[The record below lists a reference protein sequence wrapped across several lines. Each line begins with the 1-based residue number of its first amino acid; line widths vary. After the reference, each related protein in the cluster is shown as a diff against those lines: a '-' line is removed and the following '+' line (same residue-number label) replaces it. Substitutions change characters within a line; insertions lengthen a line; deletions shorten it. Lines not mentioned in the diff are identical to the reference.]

1 LPMLQLGI
9 EGERTLLKALLE
21 YEELRCRIDEIDP
34 SYLSEE
40 SRKIFEVISD
50 NREMDSTR
58 LCVQIYNKIGNQK
71 FYDGDFI
78 TEVGANYLIDD
89 YKELVG
95 KNGLQ
100 RLCLEISKKL
110 KKGDMKVDEAMEKFY
125 AFQKESSSAFN
136 YISIKEANELQK
148 KAHTDI
154 WNNRGNRLHWPFKFF
169 EDILNGLRGKEL
181 VVVAGETGT
190 GKTAFM
196 LNAAALWASFGKTVG
211 YISLE
216 IDVVD
221 LKDRMHQKDFAVNL
235 SAESEKLDGQERERL
250 LREIDKTGEQRLF
263 FCDSGVRSVHSIIA
277 GIKLM
282 HHIHRFD
289 VVFID
294 YLQLM
299 TCPGKQTKDMEI
311 GEIMGSLKALA
322 MEIRV
327 PIIVGSQLNREVGKN
342 DKGIPRLSNL
352 RESGTIEHSADVVI
366 LLYRPILYDRNASP
380 DEYQAIVAKQ
390 RSGRTGTL
398 YMHFDMK
405 RQIMQGVVPGE
416 RAYAR

>member
-1 LPMLQLGI
+1 MPMLQLGI

-40 SRKIFEVISD
+40 SRKIFEVISN

-181 VVVAGETGT
+181 VVVAG
-190 GKTAFM
+190 
-196 LNAAALWASFGKTVG
+196 
-211 YISLE
+211 
-216 IDVVD
+216 
-221 LKDRMHQKDFAVNL
+221 
-235 SAESEKLDGQERERL
+235 
-250 LREIDKTGEQRLF
+250 
-263 FCDSGVRSVHSIIA
+263 
-277 GIKLM
+277 
-282 HHIHRFD
+282 
-289 VVFID
+289 
-294 YLQLM
+294 
-299 TCPGKQTKDMEI
+299 
-311 GEIMGSLKALA
+311 
-322 MEIRV
+322 
-327 PIIVGSQLNREVGKN
+327 
-342 DKGIPRLSNL
+342 
-352 RESGTIEHSADVVI
+352 
-366 LLYRPILYDRNASP
+366 
-380 DEYQAIVAKQ
+380 
-390 RSGRTGTL
+390 
-398 YMHFDMK
+398 
-405 RQIMQGVVPGE
+405 
-416 RAYAR
+416 